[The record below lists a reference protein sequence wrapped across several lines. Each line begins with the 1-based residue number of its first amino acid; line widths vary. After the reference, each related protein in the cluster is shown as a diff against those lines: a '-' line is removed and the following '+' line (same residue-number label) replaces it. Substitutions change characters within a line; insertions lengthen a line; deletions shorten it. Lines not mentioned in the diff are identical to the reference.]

1 MSVLCRVEMLG
12 GIRAVLPTGPVDRFR
27 TQKAAWI
34 LAYLALRLG
43 QRVPRER
50 MVDLFWPDLDLPAGR
65 DNLKNAL
72 SILRRQ
78 IEPPGV
84 EPGSVLVA
92 DRLLLGL
99 NAGAVSTDVEEFE
112 RALRKSES
120 SDSAERVQWLRTAVD
135 LYVGD
140 LLPGCYEEWATLEQ
154 RRLHERYLDAVQ
166 RLGDAYE
173 AAGDLLSAIQ
183 VVERGIAADAYRE
196 PLYASAIRIHLGR
209 GQATAAAEL
218 YQSMER
224 LYREELD
231 SVPPAEIRALVE
243 GISAI
248 RVPVAISVTPPQS
261 PPHESLP
268 GPSVQGVRPVTTIPM
283 PLSRFFGRDAERTHL
298 EQLIVG
304 EGVRLVTLLGPGGAG
319 KTRLSIEVA
328 RDLEPKFEGR
338 VYWVGLA
345 VLDDPRLI
353 ADAVA
358 RAMKLP
364 ASGTDPQEAIMGA
377 LAEKD
382 SLLILDNLEQL
393 LDDRGGGFSVDMTT
407 SWVRSLLEASPRI
420 QILATSRSPLRIQGE
435 AEFFLGLL
443 PVPEITSDP
452 DQVLATPSGSLYL
465 DRARLSRPDFTI
477 NANNARD
484 VACLCRALEGLPL
497 AIEMAAAWAKVLP
510 PARMLERIRDRVDGL
525 SGRRRD
531 LPARQRS
538 LHATIEWSYDLI
550 DPRLQRLLMQLS
562 VFRGGWDGE
571 AAAFVAGEGSNADEL
586 LNDLVSLVEKSLVV
600 GEEEGDQVRFRLLE
614 SIRQFAE
621 AKLRESG
628 DFAACQG
635 RHFAYFRNMAEA
647 SWATIRSARQGETLA
662 RLQADHDNFRAA
674 LEWVASPEAAGLA
687 PSDGDVDL
695 ASWLRP
701 FWDMRGHWREG
712 CDRLGH
718 ALARSGGEGRLDVRA
733 RALIGL
739 GVLAGMLGEFDK
751 ARAAYSES
759 LDIRCRLGDIRG
771 QASVAMG
778 LGNLE
783 KDLGNLDEAQRW
795 EERALGHAQELGD
808 LFMIS
813 GITNNLSL
821 IAHQRGDFGLAK
833 TLVERSL
840 ALCTECGDLVG
851 MATAHVNF
859 GRTLIELGDQSGAA
873 VHLSES
879 LELGRRNEDTR
890 IVYCA
895 LLSLAKLCL
904 HRGEAGPSAY
914 FLGASGRLMDQT
926 GAQRFPEFEA
936 VRHGCEA
943 VVGAER
949 MRFEMDRGAT
959 TEIEKVL
966 VDADRWLANACSE
979 RP

>member
-1 MSVLCRVEMLG
+1 MAVLCRVEMLG
-12 GIRAVLPTGPVDRFR
+12 RLRAVLPTGPIDRFR

-34 LAYLALRLG
+34 LAYLALRPG

-50 MVDLFWPDLDLPAGR
+50 LVDLFWPDQDLSAGR
-65 DNLKNAL
+65 DSLKNAL
-72 SILRRQ
+72 SVLRRQ

-84 EPGSVLVA
+84 EPGSMLVA
-92 DRLLLGL
+92 DRVLLGL
-99 NAGAVSTDVEEFE
+99 NAGAVSTDVEEFDQ
-112 RALRKSES
+112 ALRRAGSSEGQ
-120 SDSAERVQWLRTAVD
+120 ERVQWLRTAVD

-140 LLPGCYEEWATLEQ
+140 LLPGCYEEWASLEQ
-154 RRLHERYLDAVQ
+154 RRMHENYLDAVQ

-183 VVERGIAADAYRE
+183 VVERGIAADAFRE

-209 GQATAAAEL
+209 GQAAAAAEL
-218 YQSMER
+218 YQSMET

-231 SVPPAEIRALVE
+231 TLPPAEIRALVE

-248 RVPVAISVTPPQS
+248 RVPVAIPPTPPQAPTAKNLPE
-261 PPHESLP
+261 PPP
-268 GPSVQGVRPVTTIPM
+268 KAVRPVTTIPM
-283 PLSRFFGRDAERTHL
+283 PLSRFFGRDAERTQL

-304 EGVRLVTLLGPGGAG
+304 EGARLVTLLGPGGAG
-319 KTRLSIEVA
+319 KTRLSTEVA
-328 RDLEPKFEGR
+328 RDLEARFEGR

-364 ASGTDPQEAIMGA
+364 ASGTDPQEAILSA

-393 LDDRGGGFSVDMTT
+393 LDDRGRGFNVDATT
-407 SWVRSLLEASPRI
+407 SWVRSLLEQSPRT

-435 AEFFLGLL
+435 VEFLLGLL

-465 DRARLSRPDFTI
+465 DRARQSRPDITI

-538 LHATIEWSYDLI
+538 LFATIEWSYDLI
-550 DPRLQRLLMQLS
+550 EPRLQRLLMQLS
-562 VFRGGWDGE
+562 VFRGGWDVE
-571 AAAFVAGEGSNADEL
+571 AAASVAEEESRPDL
-586 LNDLVSLVEKSLVV
+586 LWDDLVSLVEKSLVV
-600 GEEEGDQVRFRLLE
+600 SEDDGDRVRYRMLE

-621 AKLRESG
+621 AKLQYSG
-628 DFAACQG
+628 EFAATQA

-647 SWATIRSARQGETLA
+647 SWATIRSAQQGETLA

-674 LEWVASPEAAGLA
+674 LEWVASPEAEGHA
-687 PSDGDVDL
+687 PLDGDVDL

-712 CDRLGH
+712 CDRLDH
-718 ALARSGGEGRLDVRA
+718 ALTRLGGQGRLDVRA

-739 GVLAGMLGEFDK
+739 GVLAGMLGEYDK
-751 ARAAYSES
+751 ARTAYTES
-759 LDIRCRLGDIRG
+759 LDIRSRLGDIRG
-771 QASVAMG
+771 QASVATG

-783 KDLGNLDEAQRW
+783 TDLGNVDEAQRW
-795 EERALGHAQELGD
+795 GERALGHAQELD
-808 LFMIS
+808 DRLMIS
-813 GITNNLSL
+813 GITNNLGRL
-821 IAHQRGDFGLAK
+821 AHQKGEFALAR
-833 TLVERSL
+833 EQAEQSL
-840 ALCTECGDLVG
+840 ALCEECGDLVG
-851 MATAHVNF
+851 IAAAHVNLA
-859 GRTLIELGDQSGAA
+859 RTLIELGDGPGAA
-873 VHLSES
+873 RHLSEG
-879 LELGRRNEDTR
+879 LKLGRRNEDTR
-890 IVYCA
+890 IEYSA
-895 LLSLAKLCL
+895 LLALAKLCL
-904 HRGEAGPSAY
+904 NRGEAGSSAY
-914 FLGASGRLMDQT
+914 FLSASGRLMDQT
-926 GAQRFPEFEA
+926 GAQRTSEYGD
-936 VRHGCEA
+936 VQHGCEA
-943 VVGAER
+943 ILGAEKAR
-949 MRFEMDRGAT
+949 VEMDRGVT
-959 TEIEKVL
+959 TEIEMVL
-966 VDADRWLANACSE
+966 ADAERWLTAD
-979 RP
+979 